1 MGVFNLFSNKPSL
14 EPDVIELAPPRED
27 NGLNSMEQQPREEN
41 LEVNATESVPE
52 DQNEGVFD
60 THIAVLYDKYLNF
73 KEKISNKIRDKIMDF
88 MKHDLQNATNSDE
101 LDEEGG
107 ITPREPDPTYD
118 GLIFILTI
126 ILGFVMR
133 LPLMWILGSLLFLI
147 YGNFKRKIIKW
158 GIINIVLSI
167 LTIAYAVKMWDFVD
181 PQVFNVVRARRSIL
195 LSKARHIKGVPGV
208 LNYEGKEALIITIHG
223 DPEFNWTI
231 IHNDSEHSLK
241 NGYFSDHLLVN
252 SKLIPDGTDMIRL
265 NQEIEL
271 KGLLQMSAKFNT
283 NNPTPQVHLKKPS
296 SHHYPLHHKPRIK
309 PYDLSLECHQLEED
323 NPPADTHDALG
334 AHNDEDNPDEH
345 EYSIV
350 KRVGK
355 KYLNRKRRK
364 NIHINYDDDD
374 YSAFNIAYINNHPEA
389 QGIANKEEVNQNPVD
404 TEEHKIK
411 DHKRYIGVDAV
422 DTGVLVTRMFYVSK
436 LSKCSLT
443 IVPKKG
449 TDVVSVFI
457 KRLQ

>member
-1 MGVFNLFSNKPSL
+1 MGVLNLFSKKPSL
-14 EPDVIELAPPRED
+14 EPEVIELAPPRED
-27 NGLNSMEQQPREEN
+27 SALSSIEEQPRGESVEDN
-41 LEVNATESVPE
+41 VTESVPE

-73 KEKISNKIRDKIMDF
+73 KEKVSNKIRDKIMDF
-88 MKHDLQNATNSDE
+88 MQHDLQNAANNDD

-107 ITPREPDPTYD
+107 LTPREPDPTYD

-147 YGNFKRKIIKW
+147 YGNFKRKILKW

-167 LTIAYAVKMWDFVD
+167 LSIAYAVKMWDFVD

-195 LSKARHIKGVPGV
+195 LSKVRHIKGVPGI

-223 DPEFNWTI
+223 DPNFNWTI
-231 IHNDSEHSLK
+231 VHNDSEHNMK
-241 NGYFSDHLLVN
+241 NGSFSDDLLVN

-265 NQEIEL
+265 SHEIEL
-271 KGLLQMSAKFNT
+271 KGLLQMSVKFST
-283 NNPTPQVHLKKPS
+283 NNPTPHDHIKKPN
-296 SHHYPLHHKPRIK
+296 SHHYPLHHKPRSK
-309 PYDLSLECHQLEED
+309 PYDLSFECHPVEED
-323 NPPADTHDALG
+323 NPNVDAHDRSSG
-334 AHNDEDNPDEH
+334 YDDEDSPDEH
-345 EYSIV
+345 EYSLV

-355 KYLNRKRRK
+355 KYLNRKRKR

-374 YSAFNIAYINNHPEA
+374 YSGVNIAYVNNQAGP
-389 QGIANKEEVNQNPVD
+389 QGIANKDETNQTPV
-404 TEEHKIK
+404 EHKEHKPK

-422 DTGVLVTRMFYVSK
+422 DNDALVTRMFYVPK
-436 LSKCSLT
+436 LSKCSL
-443 IVPKKG
+443 INVPKKG